1 VAGGGFDG
9 TVVTGES
16 LLSSDPAIPLPL
28 KQGYVTFGSDS
39 GHQGAFRNAAALN
52 AVVRSGGFKNEIH
65 ADEA

>member
-28 KQGYVTFGSDS
+28 KQGYVTFGGDS